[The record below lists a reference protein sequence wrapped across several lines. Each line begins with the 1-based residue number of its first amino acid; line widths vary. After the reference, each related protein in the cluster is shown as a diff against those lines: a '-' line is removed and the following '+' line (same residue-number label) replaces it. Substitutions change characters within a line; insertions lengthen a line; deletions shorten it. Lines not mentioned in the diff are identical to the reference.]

1 MGIIG
6 EAVGIMRPAEA
17 AGGGWMGIM
26 VILVVK
32 LPGEGYKIS
41 YVDFWQLTYSKKMIV
56 FCVRT

>member
-17 AGGGWMGIM
+17 AGGGWMGVM

-32 LPGEGYKIS
+32 LPGEGYRVS
-41 YVDFWQLTYSKKMIV
+41 N
-56 FCVRT
+56 

>member
-17 AGGGWMGIM
+17 AGGGWMGVM

-41 YVDFWQLTYSKKMIV
+41 YVDFWQLTYSKKIIV
-56 FCVRT
+56 S